1 MNKMEGVV
9 RRRGV
14 PEETRRRVLD
24 AVAATIIDIGYYK
37 ASSNEIA
44 RRAGVT
50 WGSIQHLFGSREQ
63 LMLDVVNDIG
73 VDIERK
79 FSGADVVGKTLEE
92 RLGNVLTVM
101 ATHYEQDSYL
111 VQMQILLELSA
122 NPKISLRHRRSIQ
135 GQNGDMLD
143 HLAHPLLAKAMGL
156 VAVEQDLVVYA
167 FLTMRGYL
175 TSRAISR
182 RISELPDGAVVK
194 LMGGKSE
201 DDALPRGLLV
211 RAVAST
217 IVEEAKRRGYELD

>member
-1 MNKMEGVV
+1 
-9 RRRGV
+9 
-14 PEETRRRVLD
+14 
-24 AVAATIIDIGYYK
+24 
-37 ASSNEIA
+37 
-44 RRAGVT
+44 
-50 WGSIQHLFGSREQ
+50 
-63 LMLDVVNDIG
+63 
-73 VDIERK
+73 
-79 FSGADVVGKTLEE
+79 
-92 RLGNVLTVM
+92 
-101 ATHYEQDSYL
+101 
-111 VQMQILLELSA
+111 
-122 NPKISLRHRRSIQ
+122 
-135 GQNGDMLD
+135 MLD

-201 DDALPRGLLV
+201 DDALLRGLLV

>member
-1 MNKMEGVV
+1 MEGVV
-9 RRRGV
+9 RRRGGT
-14 PEETRRRVLD
+14 EETRRRVLD
-24 AVAATIIDIGYYK
+24 AVVATIIDIGYYK

-73 VDIERK
+73 VDIERR
-79 FSGADVVGKTLEE
+79 FALAPIDGNSLEE
-92 RLGNVLTVM
+92 RLGNVLRVM

-111 VQMQILLELSA
+111 AQMQILLELSA
-122 NPKISLRHRRSIQ
+122 NPKISVRHRRSIQ
-135 GQNGDMLD
+135 RQSSDLLD
-143 HLAHPLLAKAMGL
+143 HLAHPLLAKAMGS
-156 VAVEQDLVVYA
+156 VAAEHDLVVFA

-194 LMGGKSE
+194 LMGSKSE
-201 DDALPRGLLV
+201 DDAILRSLLV
-211 RAVAST
+211 RSVAST
-217 IVEEAKRRGYELD
+217 ISEEARRRGYTLA